1 MANQTNNNQD
11 VDLAM
16 VSGKIRGYFTRA
28 NDSFFDGILYLKR
41 NILWVA
47 LVIIAG
53 IALGYYMDQG
63 KKVYEQRV
71 VVIPNFDSVDYLYDN
86 VNLISQ
92 KIKESDSDFLNKIGL
107 GGARIGDI
115 KIEPVIEIYDFI
127 DDRDDEQQ
135 RRMQVFKLL
144 AEGDNIEDVL
154 EDMPT
159 ARNYP
164 KHLITIYTSGNAER
178 KTTVDPIMDY
188 LNSDSY
194 FLEMKVEYTKSLQAE
209 IAANDTTIAQIN
221 NMLNDFSGTTRK
233 GADNLI
239 YYNDNTP
246 MNEVIKL
253 KNSLLKKQAKNK
265 VNLLNYD
272 KIVKESS
279 VILNTKRKSF
289 ISGRMKFVVPL
300 VFFFFLFVPIAMFVS
315 YYKRQV
321 NKRKIIITNE

>member
-16 VSGKIRGYFTRA
+16 VSGKIKGYVTRL

-47 LVIIAG
+47 LVIAAG

-71 VVIPNFDSVDYLYDN
+71 VVIPNFGSIDYLYDN

-92 KIKESDSDFLNKIGL
+92 KIKESDSNFLNEVGL
-107 GGARIGDI
+107 GGARIGDV

-144 AEGDNIEDVL
+144 AESDNIEDVL

-159 ARNYP
+159 ARNYQ
-164 KHLITIYTSGNAER
+164 KHLITIYTSGNADR
-178 KTTVDPIMDY
+178 KATVDPIMKY
-188 LNSDSY
+188 LNSDPY
-194 FLEMKVEYTKSLQAE
+194 LLEMKTEYTKNLQAE
-209 IAANDTTIAQIN
+209 IIANDTTIAQIN

-239 YYNDNTP
+239 YYNDNTQ
-246 MNEVIKL
+246 MNEIIKI
-253 KNSLLKKQAKNK
+253 KNKLIKKQAQNK
-265 VNLLNYD
+265 VDLLNYD
-272 KIVKESS
+272 KIVKENS
-279 VILNTKRKSF
+279 VVLNTKKKSF
-289 ISGRMKFVVPL
+289 ISGKMKFIIPL
-300 VFFFFLFVPIAMFVS
+300 VFFIIFVKIAMFIS
-315 YYKRQV
+315 YYKRQM
-321 NKRKIIITNE
+321 NKRKIIVTNE